1 MTLRPT
7 SPPAQPPVNPPSS
20 LSCAATK
27 GCSVLGKAA
36 AATAHATH
44 REHLLVALDVA
55 ALANVD
61 VVRPRQA
68 AVRSSST
75 RLLCLHTAPSHLGCR
90 LGRPLL
96 QRLLSTC
103 PAADEAPRVASLD
116 EQGSAGVALVAID
129 MGPSYGKHHAP
140 EAYWG
145 PPQYT
150 CPCRRTPSR
159 AWRTRERWRK
169 RRGGYGR
176 SVSLLEAT
184 RGATRSPP
192 QRCLQALS
200 DPGARARQC
209 MFTRGRRRSARS
221 GSGCTASCTHRL
233 ARDLPWHRRAAAQ
246 GRATSGAGAATKAMA
261 LWNRP
266 CERASDGQKSRPLEF
281 RM

>member
-1 MTLRPT
+1 MSSGPDRPPSEAAALGCSACTLLPAT
-7 SPPAQPPVNPPSS
+7 SAAALGAHSFSAFSPPAQPPTRPPGSRPWTS
-20 LSCAATK
+20 REAPAAW
-27 GCSVLGKAA
+27 
-36 AATAHATH
+36 
-44 REHLLVALDVA
+44 RRLVA
-55 ALANVD
+55 
-61 VVRPRQA
+61 
-68 AVRSSST
+68 S
-75 RLLCLHTAPSHLGCR
+75 
-90 LGRPLL
+90 
-96 QRLLSTC
+96 
-103 PAADEAPRVASLD
+103 
-116 EQGSAGVALVAID
+116 D
-129 MGPSYGKHHAP
+129 MGPSYGMHHAP